1 LPSTAKSDLLH
12 IKKVVTKNMKG
23 EPILPTDEELAGVE
37 EP

>member
-1 LPSTAKSDLLH
+1 
-12 IKKVVTKNMKG
+12 VVTKNMKG